1 VAEIP
6 AESEEGPTVFDGEE
20 FGYVLEGR
28 VQLTVGADTYPL
40 GAGDCY
46 HVPAASS
53 RGYRV
58 DGSSS
63 AKLLWVQMGPGSVE
77 AEAVWSETIVKAG
90 EPADRSNVVV
100 KSRSR
105 RD

>member
-1 VAEIP
+1 MP
-6 AESEEGPTVFDGEE
+6 AESEEAPTVFDGEE

-63 AKLLWVQMGPGSVE
+63 AKLLWVQMGAGPAE
-77 AEAVWSETIVKAG
+77 AEAVWNEAIEKAG
-90 EPADRSNVVV
+90 EPSKRSEVAIT
-100 KSRSR
+100 SRPR